1 MIHRL
6 DRTFYSQSLSLL
18 MIMVIIFNDNY
29 GDIWKI
35 GKCLQY
41 NIKLK
46 KTKFMYTGKYVN
58 IVCA

>member
-1 MIHRL
+1 
-6 DRTFYSQSLSLL
+6 
-18 MIMVIIFNDNY
+18 MVIIFNDNY

>member
-1 MIHRL
+1 MIHQLGRI
-6 DRTFYSQSLSLL
+6 FYSQSFKNES
-18 MIMVIIFNDNY
+18 Y

-46 KTKFMYTGKYVN
+46 NTKHMYTGKHVN
-58 IVCA
+58 TVCT